1 MSHST
6 TNERGTPSSRPF
18 RVALG
23 ITELDVGGAERQ
35 FVRLAMGLDRT
46 LFEPHVYCLSGN
58 GPLAEVLRDAGVPVT
73 FLHARSR
80 WDVGVVGRWARALR
94 AFQPDLLQTFL
105 FHANIAGRIAAWRAG
120 VPHVVSGIRVA
131 EPRRWQLWVDWLTE
145 GLVDRHVCVSESVA
159 RYARETGGLPAE
171 KLVAIPN
178 GIEVEQF
185 AGAEPVVWPF
195 AMLGVERPKVVLFVG
210 RLEPQKNPGLLLEA
224 MHLLKRR
231 IGDVEVAFV
240 GRGKLEGKLK
250 ERAQT
255 LGVRAHWLGWRS
267 DVAGLM
273 RAADC
278 LALPSRWEGMPNV
291 VLEAMA
297 SGLPVVACQVEG
309 LFELLGEEGGGIL
322 VNQGDATGF
331 AEALAEVLEMPEKWR
346 ARTLASQDVIN
357 KRFTSI
363 QSVFSYQN
371 LFLEL
376 LNPQSRPGEAMVK
389 VGPQTSEEKNWEN
402 LQSQPG

>member
-1 MSHST
+1 M
-6 TNERGTPSSRPF
+6 
-18 RVALG
+18 
-23 ITELDVGGAERQ
+23 
-35 FVRLAMGLDRT
+35 
-46 LFEPHVYCLSGN
+46 
-58 GPLAEVLRDAGVPVT
+58 
-73 FLHARSR
+73 
-80 WDVGVVGRWARALR
+80 GRWTRALR

-105 FHANIAGRIAAWRAG
+105 FHANIAGRVAAWRAD

-131 EPRRWQLWVDWLTE
+131 EPRRWQLWVDWLTD

-159 RYARETGGLPAE
+159 RYAREVGRLPPE
-171 KLVAIPN
+171 KLVVIPN

-185 AGAEPVVWPF
+185 AEAKPVVWPF
-195 AMLGVERPKVVLFVG
+195 ATAGVERPKVVLFVG

-231 IGDVEVAFV
+231 MGEVEVAFV
-240 GRGKLEGKLK
+240 GSGRLEEELK
-250 ERAQT
+250 DQAQA

-267 DVAGLM
+267 DVAGVM

-297 SGLPVVACQVEG
+297 SRLPVVACQVEG
-309 LFELLGEEGGGIL
+309 LFELFGDEGGGIF
-322 VNQGDATGF
+322 VDQGDVAGF
-331 AEALAEVLEMPEKWR
+331 AEALAAVLEMPEKWR
-346 ARTLASQDVIN
+346 ERAKVSQDVIK
-357 KRFTSI
+357 KRFTTMKSI
-363 QSVFSYQN
+363 SSYQN

-376 LNPQSRPGEAMVK
+376 LNHQSRPGEAMVK
-389 VGPQTSEEKNWEN
+389 VGPQTSDEKNWEN